1 MEKLLLTIVEDI
13 KKRKLNKKS
22 ISASLPIS
30 AAALGKNL
38 NGASA
43 FDFFNYLLMIKV
55 IYKDERDIQ
64 KNMIKEFFL
73 NNKKPQNFKYM
84 LEWASNNGEDELLSL
99 LNKRLENDTYYSGS
113 AEMYSLLQLR
123 KSEEISS
130 KEFLKSTR
138 SLKFGSE
145 EVVESRSLKNIL
157 DIYALWDLKAYTAI
171 GPHSDLALQYLMDNV
186 SPSYSK
192 DSHEL
197 RILEMRLSGM
207 IKRNNQFGVE
217 KAIEEIF
224 EKPNLSDFP
233 IQMNSIYLTIAEYY
247 SPTDFDISKKFLERA
262 FQIDSDLLKKHKKR
276 IKSLEATHDHIHI
289 SNGSFENLFLTDDSE
304 VAHYFAKIGQVNR
317 AIEIL
322 DHLENKHENLSPH
335 QKFYKAI
342 AKKDRQLF
350 KEAFDDFI
358 YSGDIFYSQV
368 VAKHLF

>member
-1 MEKLLLTIVEDI
+1 MEKLLLTIIEDI

-38 NGASA
+38 NGVSA
-43 FDFFNYLLMIKV
+43 FDFFNYILMIKV
-55 IYKDERDIQ
+55 IYKDEVDIQ
-64 KNMIKEFFL
+64 KKRIREFFL
-73 NNKKPQNFKYM
+73 KNKKPQNFKYM
-84 LEWASNNGEDELLSL
+84 LEWASNNGEDELLTL
-99 LNKRLENDTYYSGS
+99 LNKRLEKDTYYSGS

-130 KEFLKSTR
+130 MDFLMRVK
-138 SLKFGSE
+138 SLKLGSE

-171 GPHSDLALQYLMDNV
+171 EPHSNLALQYLKDNV
-186 SPSYSK
+186 SPSYSR

-207 IKRNNQFGVE
+207 IKRNNQLGVE
-217 KAIEEIF
+217 KTIEDIF
-224 EKPNLSDFP
+224 AKKNLSEFP
-233 IQMNSIYLTIAEYY
+233 IQLNSIYLTIAEFY
-247 SPTDFDISKKFLERA
+247 SPSDFDLSKKFLEKA
-262 FQIDSDLLKKHKKR
+262 FQIDNELLKKHKR
-276 IKSLEATHDHIHI
+276 RLRSLEATHDHIHI
-289 SNGSFENLFLTDDSE
+289 SNGSYDNLFMTDQSE
-304 VAHYFAKIGQVNR
+304 VAHYFAKTGEVNH

-322 DHLENKHENLSPH
+322 DYMELKHNGLSPY

-342 AKKDRQLF
+342 ALNDKQLF

-368 VAKHLF
+368 VAKQLF